1 MRHTGFI
8 WLIVLLASAAG
19 AQTEYDFLLKGGHVI
34 DGRNGISA
42 VRDVAIKDGRI
53 AAVAQN
59 IPPARALK
67 TVDVSGLYVTPGLID
82 IHVHMYPGE
91 GDRYSRGGMSVP
103 PDGFTLRSC
112 VTTVA
117 DAGSPGW
124 RNFDDYKARV
134 VDRSK
139 TRVTAFI
146 NIVGSGMAGVAE
158 QNIADMDARATA
170 DMAMKH
176 KGVIV
181 GVKNAHFSGP
191 EWTPY
196 ERTLEAGKLANIPIM
211 VDFGGPP
218 SRTVEE
224 LWTKYFRPGDIYTHM
239 YGGGRGET
247 DPATGGP
254 SQATLNARK
263 KGVLFDVSHGGSSF
277 DWQTA
282 VPWMKAG
289 FVPDS
294 ISTDIHVNSMN
305 AGMKDQLNVMGKFLT
320 MGMPLDEVILRSTWN
335 PAKQIRLE
343 QLGNLSVGSPADVA
357 VLKVEKGTFGYVDS
371 SGARIDG
378 NQKLGCEMTLRDGK
392 VVYDLNGMTR
402 PLWSPSTPD
411 VGAGDPR
418 WDGLNPQ
425 RPPRRPTP

>member
-1 MRHTGFI
+1 
-8 WLIVLLASAAG
+8 
-19 AQTEYDFLLKGGHVI
+19 
-34 DGRNGISA
+34 

-59 IPPARALK
+59 ILPARALK

-124 RNFDDYKARV
+124 RNFEDYKARI

-146 NIVGSGMAGVAE
+146 NIVGSGMSGVAE

-247 DPATGGP
+247 DPATKGP
-254 SQATLNARK
+254 SQATIDARK
-263 KGVLFDVSHGGSSF
+263 KGIFFDVGHGGSSF
-277 DWQTA
+277 DWLTA

-357 VLKVEKGTFGYVDS
+357 VLKIEKGTFGYVDS

-378 NQKLGCEMTLRDGK
+378 NQKLDCEMTLRDGK

-402 PLWSPSTPD
+402 PRWDPSTPD

-425 RPPRRPTP
+425 RPPRRRPTP